1 MSTRFAPEAADKL
14 REAIKAAGGVE
25 VFAIGRL
32 GPDGLV
38 ADLDVVGLVRELA
51 RNSALATFENGVVEL
66 LIAPQ
71 FEKLAARRH
80 IETLQAAL
88 GKKLGRDIIVRLSLA
103 RDDSLTTPS
112 QLALA
117 ANEERQKK
125 AEAEMEN
132 DPNVKAMRD
141 AFDATIEDVSVR

>member
-1 MSTRFAPEAADKL
+1 M
-14 REAIKAAGGVE
+14 
-25 VFAIGRL
+25 
-32 GPDGLV
+32 
-38 ADLDVVGLVRELA
+38 RELA
-51 RNSALATFENGVVEL
+51 RNSALAAFENGVVEL

-80 IETLQAAL
+80 VETLQAAL